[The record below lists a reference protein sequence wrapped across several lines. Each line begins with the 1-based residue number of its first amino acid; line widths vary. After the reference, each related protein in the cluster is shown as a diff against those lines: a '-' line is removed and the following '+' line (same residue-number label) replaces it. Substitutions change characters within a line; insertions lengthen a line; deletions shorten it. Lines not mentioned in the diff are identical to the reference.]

1 MKISFVCPI
10 FNKRK
15 YLPDV
20 VSSIKNQIGDF
31 ESEFIFVDDGSV
43 DGSLDLVKSLTRNW
57 SNVLY
62 LQHPNKGPAFSTQRG
77 IEKATGDYLKLVGGD
92 DVMLDNCVNILLK
105 TIKKDSSVAAFSN
118 YELTNEFNTSKFSNC
133 TKLKDY
139 KIISNP
145 VEQTLISCFSGTT
158 PNLYCNK
165 SVKMSG
171 GCYKNLFVEDFSLVL
186 KLSKFGSFSF
196 INNLTSLGP
205 KDDPNRIMV
214 GNEKQLIHDYNATV
228 FYFIQENPDIS
239 KTIKKKACIKA
250 LGRTEKWIRRVLK
263 KKIFNEINYLRIKY
277 FLNQRN
283 EIDFIR
289 RCCEI
294 FYSSKYKT
302 DTEIRYKIK
311 I

>member
-1 MKISFVCPI
+1 M
-10 FNKRK
+10 
-15 YLPDV
+15 
-20 VSSIKNQIGDF
+20 IKNLEQYKKIRDVNVSKSDLIDF
-31 ESEFIFVDDGSV
+31 ESDIIKHWE
-43 DGSLDLVKSLTRNW
+43 
-57 SNVLY
+57 
-62 LQHPNKGPAFSTQRG
+62 
-77 IEKATGDYLKLVGGD
+77 GGD
-92 DVMLDNCVNILLK
+92 
-105 TIKKDSSVAAFSN
+105 IKAP
-118 YELTNEFNTSKFSNC
+118 
-133 TKLKDY
+133 
-139 KIISNP
+139 IH
-145 VEQTLISCFSGTT
+145 
-158 PNLYCNK
+158 
-165 SVKMSG
+165 
-171 GCYKNLFVEDFSLVL
+171 
-186 KLSKFGSFSF
+186 LS
-196 INNLTSLGP
+196 
-205 KDDPNRIMV
+205 D